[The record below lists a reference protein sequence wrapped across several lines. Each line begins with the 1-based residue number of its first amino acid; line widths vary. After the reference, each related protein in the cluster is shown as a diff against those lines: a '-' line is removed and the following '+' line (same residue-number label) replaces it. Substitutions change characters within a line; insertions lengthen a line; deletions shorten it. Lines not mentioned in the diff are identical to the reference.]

1 MFREKK
7 MQKENLQNKIYL
19 VNGPNLNLLGKR
31 EESIYGSKTLV
42 EIESELLSE
51 AKQKNVELKVFQS
64 NHEGEIISF
73 IQSIE
78 MNGQLIINAAAYT
91 HTSVAIRDAILAKKL
106 KVVEV
111 HLSNIYKREEFR
123 HHSFLSDIA
132 DVVICGA
139 GDRGYFY
146 ALDYFLEKK

>member
-1 MFREKK
+1 
-7 MQKENLQNKIYL
+7 MQKEKLENKIHL

-51 AKQKNVELKVFQS
+51 AKQKNIELKVFQS

-73 IQSIE
+73 IQYIE

-91 HTSVAIRDAILAKKL
+91 HTSVAIRDAILARKL
-106 KVVEV
+106 KVAEV
-111 HLSNIYKREEFR
+111 HLSNVYKREEFR

-132 DVVICGA
+132 EVVICGA

-146 ALDYFLEKK
+146 ALDYFVK